1 MNVRDLVP
9 WSRGDRE
16 RSPAARSE
24 SISPVMNLHREM
36 NRLFD
41 DMFRGFDDSRFFG
54 GRSRWPSL
62 DVEETDKEYRVTAEL
77 PGLEERDVE
86 VLLQDGLLTVRGEKR
101 IESENRNRTH
111 SERFYGRF
119 ERQISLDRDV
129 DQNAVS
135 ANFKNGVLTVTVPKD
150 AQAVERTKR
159 IPINAGSNAEGKSH

>member
-16 RSPAARSE
+16 RSPATRSD
-24 SISPVMNLHREM
+24 SLSPVMSLHREM

-41 DMFRGFDDSRFFG
+41 DVFRGFDDPRLFA
-54 GRSRWPSL
+54 GRTGWPSM

-86 VLLQDGLLTVRGEKR
+86 VLLQDGLLIVRGEKKL
-101 IESENRNRTH
+101 ESENRNRTY

-119 ERQISLDRDV
+119 ERQITLDRDV
-129 DQNAVS
+129 DESAVNAT
-135 ANFKNGVLTVTVPKD
+135 FKNGILTVTVPKS
-150 AQAVERTKR
+150 ARAVERSKR
-159 IPINAGSNAEGKSH
+159 IPINAGKTEGKSH